1 VKRGRPPC
9 PILTANCAALELAG
23 LNPASLLAGANRKSK
38 APRKSLPS
46 GSSALEPSGNGSG
59 FLSTRKFKTG
69 PKPKGGTVKDLIG
82 LAEIE
87 AKFHLPQNMAAH
99 ELGISDTCLKKCV
112 SSCCCCRRIC
122 YTPPPLP
129 PTTVTCFGIVRLSI
143 HNSITITDTCPVF
156 PFPPVLPLHGAYLLS
171 CQL

>member
-1 VKRGRPPC
+1 MKRGRPRC

-23 LNPASLLAGANRKSK
+23 LNPASLLAGASRKSK

-59 FLSTRKFKTG
+59 FLSTSKFKTG

-122 YTPPPLP
+122 YTPLPSPLP
-129 PTTVTCFGIVRLSI
+129 PSPA
-143 HNSITITDTCPVF
+143 S
-156 PFPPVLPLHGAYLLS
+156 A
-171 CQL
+171 